1 MKYTLVIPANLN
13 SKRLKKKL
21 LIRIGTKSIIQHVL
35 LKIQKFKIFKHVY
48 ILSDSELIKKEL
60 HKFKI
65 IFLKNKKK
73 HLNATSRLFEF
84 LKNIK
89 GDNIILLFADELFIQ
104 KKYLN
109 HFIKKTEKY
118 KKDHLFQA
126 VTKFENS
133 KQLMNISNVKC
144 LLDEQNYV
152 IDFKRQ
158 INPNNKKIKFKKSIG
173 LFLFKKKYFL
183 RKKIINHPNYDKISV
198 EQLNLI
204 HSGFKLRSIEIN
216 YKFPSINTP
225 KDLNFAK
232 KYYKIKN
239 YREYIK

>member
-21 LIRIGTKSIIQHVL
+21 LIKIGTKSIIQHIL
-35 LKIQKFKIFKHVY
+35 FKIQKFKIFKNVY
-48 ILSDSELIKKEL
+48 ILSDSELIEKKL
-60 HKFKI
+60 NKFKF
-65 IFLKNKKK
+65 IFYKNKKK
-73 HLNATSRLFEF
+73 HLNAASRLFEYI
-84 LKNIK
+84 KNIK

-109 HFIKKTEKY
+109 FFIKKTEKY
-118 KKDHLFQA
+118 KKDYLFQA

-133 KQLMNISNVKC
+133 KELMDISNVKC
-144 LLDEQNYV
+144 LLNEQNYI

-158 INPNNKKIKFKKSIG
+158 INPNNKNIKFKKFIE
-173 LFLFKKKYFL
+173 LFFFKKKNFL
-183 RKKIINHPNYDKISV
+183 NKKIVNHPNYDKISV

-225 KDLNFAK
+225 KDLKFAK
-232 KYYKIKN
+232 KYYKIK
-239 YREYIK
+239 